1 MEQNFP
7 LHILIIEDE
16 APAVALLTSL
26 LIAAEPETRIVG
38 IPDSVEA
45 SVKWFTA
52 HPAPDLIFMDI
63 RLADGI
69 SFSIFEKVDVQA
81 PVIFTTAYDEYAIRA
96 FKVNSIDY
104 LLKPLDADQVTA
116 ALKKFRHLH
125 TSAAPNPNAIDMR
138 AIARML
144 KNGQPVYKSRFL
156 IPVNEQFVSIPCTDI
171 FFFMSSNKLTS
182 AVTKEGKKYSLP
194 DALDDIEAQ
203 LDPHQFFR
211 ANRQFILHYSAITAV
226 HSFFN
231 GKLKVYVRGTS
242 EEIIVSREKAAAFKH
257 WMNT

>member
-1 MEQNFP
+1 MEQDFP
-7 LHILIIEDE
+7 LNILIIEDE
-16 APAVALLTSL
+16 APAVALLTSF
-26 LIAAEPETRIVG
+26 LIAAEPKARIVG

-45 SVKWFTA
+45 SVKWLTT
-52 HPAPDLIFMDI
+52 HPPPDLIFMDI

-69 SFSIFEKVDVQA
+69 SFSIFEKVDVHA

-104 LLKPLDADQVTA
+104 LLKPLNADQVTA

-125 TSAAPNPNAIDMR
+125 TSASPNLNTIDMR
-138 AIARML
+138 DIARML
-144 KNGQPVYKSRFL
+144 KSGQPVYKSRFL
-156 IPVNEQFVSIPCTDI
+156 IPVNEQFISIPSADI
-171 FFFMSSNKLTS
+171 FFFTSSNKLTF

-194 DALDDIEAQ
+194 EPLDNIEAQ

-231 GKLKVYVRGTS
+231 GKLKVYMHGTS
-242 EEIIVSREKAAAFKH
+242 EEIIVSKEKATVFKN
-257 WMNT
+257 WMDT